1 MRFSVFALSSVPDT
15 ATTRQLFDLD
25 DLDDKSV
32 SKVLFHRR
40 KQQTGS
46 SEVLRW
52 DQRAIASLTLIQHS
66 VQNVNIESMNL
77 STHSEAEMLHAF
89 FSAILRDGRMV
100 SWGGAEGGI
109 PLVHFRALMHT
120 VSCPAYWQSLKTRG
134 EVHLDI
140 RGWLSPP
147 TGDSPG
153 LDETARKLGFPGL
166 GGRTENDVLDAWLKG
181 RHDEVQAFS
190 DVSALNTYLLAL
202 RLFSVTGELTRHDN
216 VRVKDRLRDEL
227 TCRKD
232 AHLAE
237 FLSGWRKG

>member
-15 ATTRQLFDLD
+15 ATTRELFDLN

-46 SEVLRW
+46 SEILRW

-66 VQNVNIESMNL
+66 VQSVHIQSMNL
-77 STHSEAEMLHAF
+77 STHDEAEMLHAF
-89 FSAILRDGRMV
+89 FAAILRDGRMV
-100 SWGGAEGGI
+100 SWGGEQTGM
-109 PLVHFRALMHT
+109 PLVHFRALKHT
-120 VSCPAYWQSLKTRG
+120 VSYPAYWQSLKTRG

-140 RGWLSPP
+140 RSWLSPP
-147 TGDSPG
+147 AGDMPG
-153 LDETARKLGFPGL
+153 LDETTRKLGFPGL
-166 GGRTENDVLDAWLKG
+166 AGRSENDVLDAWLKG
-181 RHDEVQAFS
+181 RHEEVQAFS
-190 DVSALNTYLLAL
+190 DVSALNVYLLAL

-227 TCRKD
+227 TGRKE
-232 AHLAE
+232 AHMTE
-237 FLSGWRKG
+237 FLAAWRKG